1 MTSEAGL
8 FLFNIRSNCFPALLG
23 RQALSSPA
31 QGLAIYFSVAP
42 RSLPFLS

>member
-8 FLFNIRSNCFPALLG
+8 FLFNIRNNCFPALLG